1 MTKNNNLKKK
11 TKIMEENIR
20 KYHYLIES
28 KKINKYK
35 KKLFIILSVISIITI
50 ISFIIFFK
58 LKY

>member
-1 MTKNNNLKKK
+1 MTKNNNLKK

-50 ISFIIFFK
+50 ILFIIFF
-58 LKY
+58 

>member
-1 MTKNNNLKKK
+1 MTKNNNLKK

-28 KKINKYK
+28 KKKINKYK